1 MKSNEKKISLVNNTI
16 SKSEINEIAK
26 WLKKNERLT
35 KGNLTIEF
43 EKQWSKWLGRKYS
56 LFVNSGSSANLAMFY
71 ALILSGKLRNN
82 KIIVPSVSWVTT
94 VSPVMQLGLEPILCD
109 SDKDTLGLDINHLKK
124 LIETEKPSALI
135 LVHVLGVPNK
145 MNEIITLCNDN
156 DIILLEDSC
165 ESVGSEYNNIKTGC
179 FGLMSSFSTY
189 YGHHFSTIEGG
200 LISTDD
206 EDMYN
211 ILLSIRSHGW
221 DRDLNSETREKLRSK
236 YNIDEFRGLYT
247 FYYPGF
253 NLRSTDLQA
262 KIGLLQLDK
271 LDSIV
276 ENRVN
281 NFKIYHD
288 LIKNDYWKI
297 SPCEN
302 TIISNFSYPI
312 INPNLHKIVDDLTK
326 NNIEC
331 RPLVCGSI
339 GRQPFYIEKYG
350 IQKDL
355 NFADIVHDY
364 GLYVPNN
371 HELKESQI
379 KLICKVINRNI

>member
-1 MKSNEKKISLVNNTI
+1 MKLNEKKITLVNNTI
-16 SKSEINEIAK
+16 SKTEINEIAK

-71 ALILSGKLRNN
+71 ALILSGKLSNN

-124 LIETEKPSALI
+124 LIEIEKPSALI
-135 LVHVLGVPNK
+135 LVHVLGIPNK
-145 MNEIITLCNDN
+145 MDEIITLCNDN
-156 DIILLEDSC
+156 NIILLEDSC

-206 EDMYN
+206 EEIYN

-221 DRDLNSETREKLRSK
+221 DRDLNPETREKLRSK
-236 YNIDEFRGLYT
+236 YEIDEFRGLYT

-262 KIGLLQLDK
+262 KIGLLQLNK

-276 ENRVN
+276 ENRIK
-281 NFKIYHD
+281 NFQIYHN
-288 LIKNDYWKI
+288 LIKNNYWKI
-297 SPCEN
+297 SPCDN
-302 TIISNFSYPI
+302 NVVSNFSYPI
-312 INPNLHKIVDDLTK
+312 IHPNIDKIVGDLIK

-339 GRQPFYIEKYG
+339 GRQPFFFEKYG

-355 NFADIVHDY
+355 DFADIVHDC

-371 HELKESQI
+371 HELKESEI
-379 KLICKVINRNI
+379 KLICKIINKNI